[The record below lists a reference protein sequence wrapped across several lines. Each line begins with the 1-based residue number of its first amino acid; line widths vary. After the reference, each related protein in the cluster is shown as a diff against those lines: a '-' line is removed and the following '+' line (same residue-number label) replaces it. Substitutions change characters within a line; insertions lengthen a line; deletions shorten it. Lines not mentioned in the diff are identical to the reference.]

1 MFNEAQLS
9 VAGYVASEPELVTV
23 GNSIPKLT
31 MKVAWTTRRR
41 EPSTG
46 QWVDGNTSFV
56 RVTCWRRLAEN
67 LATCL
72 RKGDAVLLRGRLD
85 VRPFTGKDGVRRVS
99 VDVEASHLGHDLTR
113 GVAGFRRVYESTG
126 KTAGEAAAENGV
138 AAAMGGY
145 GSADG
150 ESAPLTGAAAVGGP
164 ALAPVNGLA
173 GDAVGDLDA
182 GSVGDLDAGSVG
194 DLDVGVVG
202 DLDAGVVGDPAG
214 DLDGGPAGDSV
225 GDLDVGPGGDS
236 ADEEMFDD
244 GAIDALAQEA
254 ASVATVS

>member
-9 VAGYVASEPELVTV
+9 VVGYVASEPELVTV

-113 GVAGFRRVYESTG
+113 GVAGFRRVFESTG
-126 KTAGEAAAENGV
+126 KTAGEAAAENG
-138 AAAMGGY
+138 AAGALGGY

-150 ESAPLTGAAAVGGP
+150 ESAPFAAIATAGGPVPAPANGAVGRGAGYPDTGP
-164 ALAPVNGLA
+164 ADDPGDDPDTGPA
-173 GDAVGDLDA
+173 GYQDTGPADDPGGDPGTGPAD
-182 GSVGDLDAGSVG
+182 
-194 DLDVGVVG
+194 
-202 DLDAGVVGDPAG
+202 DPAG
-214 DLDGGPAGDSV
+214 
-225 GDLDVGPGGDS
+225 
-236 ADEEMFDD
+236 EEIFDD
-244 GAIDALAQEA
+244 DAIDAPAQETD
-254 ASVATVS
+254 SVAAVS